1 MSNSFE
7 SSFQFGNAGSARQLD
22 PQEPMR
28 IVVMGNFSGCGDAD
42 GSVAER
48 KFRRVDID
56 NFEDV
61 LQTIAPKASVQIGDS
76 ADAVI
81 EIGIGELDDFHPDAL
96 YRNVPIFHELRQL
109 RKRLTDPKSFSDAAA
124 ELNQTLALR
133 TESGSED
140 TARVTPAAS
149 DASPATAEESAA
161 DESDA
166 DTLDRVLGQTV
177 QSVDT
182 SAARSP
188 QVDIQSLI
196 NQIVA
201 PYIEPKPDPRQ
212 DEYVGHAD
220 AAIAGQ
226 MRAILHDGSFQALE
240 SAWLGLN
247 FLVSQVAQSEE
258 VQVFL
263 WDVTKAELL
272 QAGESESEQLE
283 DSLLF
288 RRLVTDREQVPFT
301 MLVSTET
308 FSHEL
313 NDLILLT
320 RLGAIGANCGGPALA
335 AASPQLVG
343 SQAWTDEIPK
353 PTAEASRGE
362 QDWQSI
368 RTSAA
373 ARWIGLAGPRL
384 LLRLPYGASTSPVD
398 AFDFE
403 EIDDPIAD
411 HESLLWGASSVFVAT
426 LLATSYL
433 QSGWQMTPGDL
444 QEIADLPALT
454 YKDEDGEVHLKAC
467 AEVFLSERVAEQ
479 ILDHGVMPLMS
490 FKNRN
495 AARVL
500 RVQSVSSPA
509 SALAGPWS

>member
-1 MSNSFE
+1 
-7 SSFQFGNAGSARQLD
+7 
-22 PQEPMR
+22 
-28 IVVMGNFSGCGDAD
+28 MGNFSGSADAD

-61 LQTIAPKASVQIGDS
+61 LQKIAPKASVRIGDS
-76 ADAVI
+76 ADAMI
-81 EIGIGELDDFHPDAL
+81 EIGISELDDFHPDAL

-109 RKRLTDPKSFSDAAA
+109 RKRLMDPNSFSDAAA
-124 ELNQTLALR
+124 ELNQTLALQ
-133 TESGSED
+133 TDSESKG
-140 TARVTPAAS
+140 TAQETPTAPDSPPAA
-149 DASPATAEESAA
+149 T

-166 DTLDRVLGQTV
+166 DTLERVLGQ
-177 QSVDT
+177 SAKRVDT
-182 SAARSP
+182 SAAKPP

-212 DEYVGHAD
+212 DEYVSHTD
-220 AAIAGQ
+220 SAIAGQ
-226 MRAILHDGSFQALE
+226 MRAILHDRSFQQLE
-240 SAWLGLN
+240 AAWLGLS

-272 QAGESESEQLE
+272 HAGESASEQLE

-288 RRLVTDREQVPFT
+288 RRLVTDREQATFSL
-301 MLVSTET
+301 LVSTET

-320 RLGAIGANCGGPALA
+320 RLGAIGANSGGPVLA

-343 SQAWTDEIPK
+343 CQNWTDEIPK
-353 PTAEASRGE
+353 PNAEANRRE

-373 ARWIGLAGPRL
+373 AAWIGLAGPRF

-398 AFDFE
+398 AFDFQ
-403 EIDDPIAD
+403 EIDDPIAN
-411 HESLLWGASSVFVAT
+411 HQSLLWGASSLFVAT

-444 QEIADLPALT
+444 QDIGDLPALT

-479 ILDHGVMPLMS
+479 ILDQGVMPLMS

-495 AARVL
+495 VARVL